1 MHLVLASIALATP
14 EGSAYRAALTPVCTS
29 ESTVVFLLQESDH
42 DGTYYGAKTAF
53 RWASY
58 DVTARRWSLVP
69 ALDVHEYAP
78 LDPGGDARAPEKL
91 AGKGNLAQF
100 LGPRASCSLPD
111 PVENDD
117 FTYGIGPDGLLV
129 WWGSASRPVAT
140 GDAWVFTSL
149 GEQPLV
155 SPPVETECR
164 LRDVRAFDAPND
176 HTLLIARGSN
186 CDTDSH
192 PLRVFTVA
200 KLALTHTRSVT
211 LNQAGLDAL
220 RSGNAGEAIVRFTG
234 ALLQDRTNTTATYDL
249 ACAYARAGDARSA
262 VGVLSQL
269 PREGLAAK
277 LAADSDFEGVRGAA
291 IFVEFVGGR

>member
-1 MHLVLASIALATP
+1 MHLLLASIALATP

-69 ALDVHEYAP
+69 VLDVHEYAP
-78 LDPGGDARAPEKL
+78 LEPGGDARALEKL
-91 AGKGNLAQF
+91 AGRGEIAPL

-117 FTYGIGPDGLLV
+117 FTYGIGPGGLTV
-129 WWGSASRPVAT
+129 GWESASRPVAT
-140 GDAWVFTSL
+140 GDAWVFTTV
-149 GEQPLV
+149 GGKPTAAQ
-155 SPPVETECR
+155 PVETECR
-164 LRDVRAFDAPND
+164 LWDVRAFDAPGA
-176 HTLLIARGSN
+176 HTLLIVRGSS
-186 CDTDSH
+186 CDADSH

-200 KLALTHTRSVT
+200 TAALTHTRSVT

-220 RSGNAGEAIVRFTG
+220 RSGNAGEAIVRFTA
-234 ALLQDRTNTTATYDL
+234 ALLQDRTNPTATYNL
-249 ACAYARAGDARSA
+249 ACAYARSGDAPSA

-277 LAADSDFEGVRGAA
+277 LAADHDFDDVRRDA